1 MARGYRGIILVT
13 AFVVV
18 DCILIWLVNTNR
30 VLPGIGTISSADQ
43 LVITMVLIGAAIV
56 SIFAAVLW
64 KLKPWK

>member
-1 MARGYRGIILVT
+1 MARGYRGLILVT

-43 LVITMVLIGAAIV
+43 LVITMVLVGAAIV

>member
-30 VLPGIGTISSADQ
+30 VLPGVGVISSADQ
-43 LVITMVLIGAAIV
+43 VLITLILVGAAIV
-56 SIFAAVLW
+56 AIFAAVLW